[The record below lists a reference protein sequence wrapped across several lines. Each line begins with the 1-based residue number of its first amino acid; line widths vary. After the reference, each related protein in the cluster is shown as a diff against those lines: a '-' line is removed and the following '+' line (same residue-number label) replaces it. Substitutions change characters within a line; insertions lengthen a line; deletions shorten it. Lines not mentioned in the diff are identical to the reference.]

1 MYSTL
6 AKEGKHGNENRTWT
20 YPLKRWTYMAAFK
33 TTSDKKFL
41 GPALCSVVT
50 LQPVASSSRDDDS
63 DGLSHAPA
71 WQSSVARVS
80 SLTLQVAGTEKVV
93 VGLADK

>member
-1 MYSTL
+1 MT
-6 AKEGKHGNENRTWT
+6 
-20 YPLKRWTYMAAFK
+20 AFK
-33 TTSDKKFL
+33 TTGDKKIL

-50 LQPVASSSRDDDS
+50 LQPVASSSRDDDDS